1 MDRLTK
7 LLFAAIG
14 FAVVQTV
21 TTVAFF
27 QNAIGAASMIFCWA
41 HEIRRAPVLIVQEW
55 LDARG
60 WEGDRSM
67 ELLLQAVKDAEKRE
81 ARL

>member
-27 QNAIGAASMIFCWA
+27 QNAVGTSSAIFCWLVVVVVA
-41 HEIRRAPVLIVQEW
+41 LRRRATK
-55 LDARG
+55 A
-60 WEGDRSM
+60 
-67 ELLLQAVKDAEKRE
+67 
-81 ARL
+81 

>member
-21 TTVAFF
+21 TTVVFF
-27 QNAIGAASMIFCWA
+27 QNAIGAASMLFCWA
-41 HEIRRAPVLIVQEW
+41 VVVVVDRRRKAIR
-55 LDARG
+55 
-60 WEGDRSM
+60 
-67 ELLLQAVKDAEKRE
+67 
-81 ARL
+81 

>member
-27 QNAIGAASMIFCWA
+27 QNAIGAASMIFCCA
-41 HEIRRAPVLIVQEW
+41 VVVVVARRRKAIR
-55 LDARG
+55 
-60 WEGDRSM
+60 
-67 ELLLQAVKDAEKRE
+67 
-81 ARL
+81 

>member
-27 QNAIGAASMIFCWA
+27 QNVVGAASMIFCWA
-41 HEIRRAPVLIVQEW
+41 VVVVVAYRRKL
-55 LDARG
+55 ARSENLG
-60 WEGDRSM
+60 I
-67 ELLLQAVKDAEKRE
+67 KK
-81 ARL
+81 

>member
-27 QNAIGAASMIFCWA
+27 QNAIGAASMVFCWVVVVVVA
-41 HEIRRAPVLIVQEW
+41 RR
-55 LDARG
+55 RK
-60 WEGDRSM
+60 
-67 ELLLQAVKDAEKRE
+67 AVR
-81 ARL
+81 

>member
-27 QNAIGAASMIFCWA
+27 QNAIGAASMVFCWVVVVVVA
-41 HEIRRAPVLIVQEW
+41 CRRK
-55 LDARG
+55 
-60 WEGDRSM
+60 
-67 ELLLQAVKDAEKRE
+67 AVR
-81 ARL
+81 

>member
-27 QNAIGAASMIFCWA
+27 QNAIGAASMVFCWVVVA
-41 HEIRRAPVLIVQEW
+41 VVARR
-55 LDARG
+55 RK
-60 WEGDRSM
+60 
-67 ELLLQAVKDAEKRE
+67 AVR
-81 ARL
+81 

>member
-7 LLFAAIG
+7 LLIAAAG

-27 QNAIGAASMIFCWA
+27 QNGVGAASMIFCWLVVFVVA
-41 HEIRRAPVLIVQEW
+41 RRRRTTKA
-55 LDARG
+55 
-60 WEGDRSM
+60 
-67 ELLLQAVKDAEKRE
+67 
-81 ARL
+81 

>member
-27 QNAIGAASMIFCWA
+27 QNAIGAASMVFCWVVVVVVA
-41 HEIRRAPVLIVQEW
+41 RRRRAV
-55 LDARG
+55 R
-60 WEGDRSM
+60 
-67 ELLLQAVKDAEKRE
+67 
-81 ARL
+81 